1 MYYFVL
7 PLGHSLTN
15 STTMKEKNQMLCL
28 RVSPTLKRILE
39 QDADRR
45 FRELQMKSQTESY
58 TLSEHIRYLV
68 IKGIEARKIKSY
80 D

>member
-15 STTMKEKNQMLCL
+15 AFTMKEKNQMLCL

-45 FRELQMKSQTESY
+45 FRELQMKSQVESY

-68 IKGIEARKIKSY
+68 IKGIEARKIKQS
-80 D
+80 

>member
-1 MYYFVL
+1 MQD
-7 PLGHSLTN
+7 
-15 STTMKEKNQMLCL
+15 KNEMICL
-28 RVSPTLKRILE
+28 RVTQTLKRILE
-39 QDADRR
+39 QDADKR
-45 FRELQMKSQTESY
+45 FRELQIKVQTDSY

>member
-28 RVSPTLKRILE
+28 RVTQTLKRILE
-39 QDADRR
+39 QDADKR
-45 FRELQMKSQTESY
+45 FRELQIKVQTDSY

>member
-1 MYYFVL
+1 MRDK
-7 PLGHSLTN
+7 
-15 STTMKEKNQMLCL
+15 KEMICL

-45 FRELQMKSQTESY
+45 FRELQIKSKADSY

-68 IKGIEARKIKSY
+68 IRGIEASKIHNHEH
-80 D
+80 

>member
-1 MYYFVL
+1 MQD
-7 PLGHSLTN
+7 
-15 STTMKEKNQMLCL
+15 KNEMICL
-28 RVSPTLKRILE
+28 RVTQTLKRILE
-39 QDADRR
+39 QDADKR
-45 FRELQMKSQTESY
+45 FRELQIKVQTESY

>member
-7 PLGHSLTN
+7 PCSHYLTKLI
-15 STTMKEKNQMLCL
+15 SMQDKNEMICL
-28 RVSPTLKRILE
+28 RVTQTLKRILE